1 MPRKQKSPYT
11 CPCCGYFTPQKSHM
25 HKHLYKLL
33 KPCPKSENNI
43 ELTEEIKQHIMQ
55 NRIYHVPK
63 KTQTQVLIQNINNI
77 QQINNFVNKMDTIE
91 KINTLTKKDE
101 TPLLTFN
108 EQIKKD
114 FDEEISI
121 CKEVE
126 ADLASLTLRK
136 SDIINIIDK
145 LTRSDTIDS
154 NNVVYDKTPNTLS
167 IYDNGSWKS
176 YAFEQG
182 VLQIIDDIKTYY
194 LDNYEEFLLDKMSMN
209 VTYPREKQKA
219 KELLEEY
226 YNFIVSFELRPLIV
240 ESSNPKFVN
249 YNEQYYNI
257 YRKVLDNIKLSHA
270 KELKRA
276 VYQMVKNNCSTAMLE
291 LNKRMMDIICTDEEF
306 KQTFLQRLQDTS

>member
-1 MPRKQKSPYT
+1 
-11 CPCCGYFTPQKSHM
+11 M